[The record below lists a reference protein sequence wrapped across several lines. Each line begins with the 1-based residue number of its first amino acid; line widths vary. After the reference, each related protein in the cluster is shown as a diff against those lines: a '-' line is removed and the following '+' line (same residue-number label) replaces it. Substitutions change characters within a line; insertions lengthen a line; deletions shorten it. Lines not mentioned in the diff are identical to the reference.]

1 MAWYEFLKILQES
14 SWFFYLLAG
23 IFGLIVGSFLN
34 VVIYRLPKM
43 IEYSWR
49 AHCQEM
55 FNSQEIGKNDGHG
68 NLFWPGSY
76 CPICRNPI
84 SPLENIPIFSY
95 ILLRGKCKHCKT
107 PISIRYPVVELASAL
122 LTLLVAWQFGP
133 TGQFIAVMIFS
144 WAMLALSVID
154 LDTYLLP
161 DDITQPLLW
170 LGLVCNLFGWF
181 TDLPSAVIGAIVG
194 YLSLWSIFHIF
205 KLVTGKEGMGYG
217 DFKLFAVFGA
227 WMGWQALP
235 LIILLSSV
243 VGAIIGTVFLLARN
257 KDRDT
262 PIPFGPFLAG
272 AGWLALVW
280 QNEIMSAYTN
290 VILG

>member
-55 FNSQEIGKNDGHG
+55 FNSQEIGKNDEHG

-76 CPICRNPI
+76 CPICRNSI